1 VCDMGGRGIKEREE
15 KEISLKTFG
24 GWRRWT

>member
-1 VCDMGGRGIKEREE
+1 MGGRGIKKKEE